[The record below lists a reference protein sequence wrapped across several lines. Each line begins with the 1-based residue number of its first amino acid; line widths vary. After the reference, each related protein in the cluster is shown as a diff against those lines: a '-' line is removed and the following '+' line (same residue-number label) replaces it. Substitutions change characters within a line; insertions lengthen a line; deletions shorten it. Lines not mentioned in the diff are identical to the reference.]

1 MKSFL
6 IFLRG
11 VVKFV
16 KFELRKDKD
25 MGEGSV
31 KTREKVATSFMD
43 GPLYDFYLPD
53 APNAFSYFSLVLV
66 SNISEDC
73 S

>member
-1 MKSFL
+1 
-6 IFLRG
+6 
-11 VVKFV
+11 
-16 KFELRKDKD
+16 

>member
-1 MKSFL
+1 MNKSPILKRTYFIDLFTEKKDTTNQLFFFL
-6 IFLRG
+6 
-11 VVKFV
+11 
-16 KFELRKDKD
+16 E
-25 MGEGSV
+25 E
-31 KTREKVATSFMD
+31 EKEKKPQICFI
-43 GPLYDFYLPD
+43 YDFYLPD